1 MHNQVIMAVVQ
12 PPAKILLT
20 GANGFFA
27 VHAIK
32 DLLQRGYTV
41 VGTVRSAAKGE
52 ELVRLFPEYT
62 DKLSYAVVPDIVKP
76 GAFDQV
82 IKEGGF
88 DGVGHAASPVN
99 APGGTPEEYIRP
111 AIDGSLGILES
122 IKQHGS
128 TVKRVVVTSSFVT
141 MLHFQKGLKHTEEH
155 WNDAV
160 LNLVEQ
166 KGDKAAP
173 GELYTASKTL
183 AEKAVWKFMKDNEG
197 KVSFDLA
204 TINPCLM
211 LGEPIH
217 AVTSRDQLTSVSVL
231 MSEVAKPRP
240 ESELGNESFP
250 VGHVKDVAA
259 IHSAIFSRPDAAG
272 HRVVAIE
279 SSPSWQ
285 DIYDALN
292 EEPAF
297 PGALKGN
304 PGVGKLPDTGAAG
317 WDTAYAKELLGRDF
331 IGAKEMIRET
341 EAYFQKKGWSFLTG
355 A

>member
-1 MHNQVIMAVVQ
+1 MAVVQ

-52 ELVRLFPEYT
+52 ELVQIFPEYT
-62 DKLSYAVVPDIVKP
+62 DKLSYAVVPDIAKP

-88 DGVGHAASPVN
+88 DGVAHTASPVSV
-99 APGGTPEEYIRP
+99 PGGALEDFTRP

-128 TVKRVVVTSSFVT
+128 AVKRVVVTSSVVT
-141 MLHFQKGLKHTEEH
+141 MLHFQKDLEHTEEH

-160 LNLVEQ
+160 LKLVEQ

-204 TINPCLM
+204 TINPCFM

-217 AVTSRDQLTSVSVL
+217 AVTSRGQLTSPAIF
-231 MSEVAKPRP
+231 MSEVSKPRP
-240 ESELGNESFP
+240 ESELGNNSYA
-250 VGHVKDVAA
+250 VVHVKDVAT
-259 IHSAIFSRPDAAG
+259 IHSAIFSRSDAAG
-272 HRVVAIE
+272 HRVITVE
-279 SSPSWQ
+279 STPSWQ
-285 DIYDALN
+285 DIYDILN

-297 PGALKGN
+297 PGAPKGN
-304 PGVGKLPDTGAAG
+304 PGVGKLDTSAAG
-317 WDTAYAKELLGRDF
+317 WDTRYAKELLGRDF
-331 IGAKEMIRET
+331 IGTKEMIRET
-341 EAYFQKKGWSFLTG
+341 EAYLQKNGWSFLTG